1 MEKVSVRNLVEFILR
16 TGDIKEYSGGVRDAE
31 VMHTGTRIHKMIQKS
46 KGHGYIPEVPMDIEY
61 DTEYD
66 KEPVTIKVEGRADG
80 IIEGEGFVTI
90 NEIKS
95 MLRDVTKLT
104 EAEYLHVAQ
113 AKCYGA
119 IYVMKHDVDKCNI
132 QITYC
137 QMETML
143 MNEFEEEYT
152 AGELKKWF
160 HELVTEYAK
169 WVVFRMRWQ
178 NIRDASIKK
187 MKFPFEYRKGQFDL
201 VKNVYFTILRK
212 KNIFVQAPTGTGKT
226 ISTIFPSVSAV
237 GEKLLDK
244 IIYLTA
250 KTITRTVAEETVK
263 ILADSGVMLKCV
275 TITAKDKIC
284 ILPKA
289 ECSPEKCMRAKGHY
303 DRVNDA
309 VYDLLTNEQNISRK
323 LIEEYAEKYSVCPY
337 EMCLDVTN
345 WSDMVI
351 CDYNYV
357 FDPNVYLK
365 RFFADEDKNDYILLI
380 DEAHNLIERAR
391 NMYSVEL
398 DMGLVRDVKKSVKII
413 APKLYKAL
421 ESVNRAM
428 LAYKRQCDEF
438 SVFDS
443 VGALVIKVMNVV
455 TAYDDF
461 LRDILKEHPDYA
473 NRENMFQLYFDMRYF
488 LVISEVLD
496 DKYRICGSYTDRGE
510 FVITLKC
517 MDPSGM
523 IGEYLA
529 KIRSAV
535 FFSATLLPVKYYM
548 QQLGA
553 ASDDYAVYAESSF
566 DPARQLILAATDVS
580 ARYSRRTKEEYAK
593 IAGYIESFISAR
605 KGNYIVFFPS
615 YKMLGEVCGFMEEKN
630 GTVYVMQH
638 ENMTESEKE
647 EFLENFTAEDGVT
660 KVGLCVLGGVFGEGI
675 DLQDD
680 RLIGAVIVGTGL
692 PMVGD
697 ERELFKYY
705 YDEANGKGF
714 EYAYLYPGMNKVL
727 QAAGRVIRTASDK
740 GCILLLDDRFATG
753 QYRSLFPREW
763 KNMHY
768 IRYNE
773 MSDALKDFWSKED

>member
-1 MEKVSVRNLVEFILR
+1 MEFILR

-31 VMHTGTRIHKMIQKS
+31 VMHTGTKIHKMIQKS
-46 KGHGYIPEVPMDIEY
+46 KGYGYIPEVPMDIEY

-337 EMCLDVTN
+337 EMCLDATN

-443 VGALVIKVMNVV
+443 VGALVIKIMNVV

-553 ASDDYAVYAESSF
+553 ADDDYAVYAESSF

-705 YDEANGKGF
+705 YDEVNGKGF

-740 GCILLLDDRFATG
+740 GCILLLDDRFAAG

>member
-593 IAGYIESFISAR
+593 IAGYIDGFISVR
-605 KGNYIVFFPS
+605 QGNYIVFFPS

>member
-80 IIEGEGFVTI
+80 IIEGEDFVTI

-398 DMGLVRDVKKSVKII
+398 DMGLLRDVKKSVKII

-566 DPARQLILAATDVS
+566 DSARQLILAATDVS

-705 YDEANGKGF
+705 YDEVNGKGF

-740 GCILLLDDRFATG
+740 GCILLLDDRFAAG

>member
-80 IIEGEGFVTI
+80 IIEGEDFVTI

-630 GTVYVMQH
+630 GTVYLMQH

-705 YDEANGKGF
+705 YDEVNGKGF

-740 GCILLLDDRFATG
+740 GCILLLDDRFAAG

>member
-31 VMHTGTRIHKMIQKS
+31 VMHTGTKIHKMIQKS
-46 KGHGYIPEVPMDIEY
+46 KGYGYIPEVPMDIEY

-337 EMCLDVTN
+337 EMCLDATN

-443 VGALVIKVMNVV
+443 VGALVIKIMNVV

-553 ASDDYAVYAESSF
+553 ADDDYAVYAESSF

-705 YDEANGKGF
+705 YDEVNGKGF
-714 EYAYLYPGMNKVL
+714 EYTYLYPGMNKVL

-740 GCILLLDDRFATG
+740 GCILLLDDRFAAG

>member
-46 KGHGYIPEVPMDIEY
+46 KEHGYIPEVPMDIEY

-289 ECSPEKCMRAKGHY
+289 ECSPEKCIRAKGHY

-593 IAGYIESFISAR
+593 IAGYIDGFISAR
-605 KGNYIVFFPS
+605 QGNYIVFFPS

-680 RLIGAVIVGTGL
+680 RLIGAVILGTGL

-705 YDEANGKGF
+705 YDEVNGKGF

>member
-31 VMHTGTRIHKMIQKS
+31 VMHTGTKIHKMIQKS
-46 KGHGYIPEVPMDIEY
+46 KGYGYIPEVPMDIEY

-289 ECSPEKCMRAKGHY
+289 ECSPEKCIRAKGHY

-443 VGALVIKVMNVV
+443 VSALVIKIMNVV

-553 ASDDYAVYAESSF
+553 AGDDYAVYAESSF

-593 IAGYIESFISAR
+593 IAGYIDGFISAR
-605 KGNYIVFFPS
+605 QGNYIVFFPS
-615 YKMLGEVCGFMEEKN
+615 YKMLGEVCEFMEEKN

-740 GCILLLDDRFATG
+740 GCILLLDDRFAAG

>member
-31 VMHTGTRIHKMIQKS
+31 VMHTGTKIHKMIQKS
-46 KGHGYIPEVPMDIEY
+46 KGYGYIPEVPMDIEY

-187 MKFPFEYRKGQFDL
+187 MKFPFEYRKGQFAL

-443 VGALVIKVMNVV
+443 VGALVIKIMNVV

-580 ARYSRRTKEEYAK
+580 ARYIRRTKEEYAK
-593 IAGYIESFISAR
+593 IAGYIDGFISAR
-605 KGNYIVFFPS
+605 QGNYIVFFPS

-740 GCILLLDDRFATG
+740 GCILLLDDRFAAG

>member
-46 KGHGYIPEVPMDIEY
+46 KGYGYIPEVPMDIEY

-337 EMCLDVTN
+337 EMCLDATN

-443 VGALVIKVMNVV
+443 VGALVIKIMNVV

-553 ASDDYAVYAESSF
+553 ADDDYAVYAESSF

-705 YDEANGKGF
+705 YDEVNGKGF

-740 GCILLLDDRFATG
+740 GCILLLDDRFAAG